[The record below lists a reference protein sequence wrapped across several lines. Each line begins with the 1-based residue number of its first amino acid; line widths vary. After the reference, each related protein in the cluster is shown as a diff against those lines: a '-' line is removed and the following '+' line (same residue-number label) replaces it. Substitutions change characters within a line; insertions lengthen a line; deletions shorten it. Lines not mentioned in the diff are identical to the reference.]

1 MNYLFTMFVLLLQHH
16 RGKVLGLQIW
26 VLGIFDRDSGRSI
39 LYPVAD
45 RSRETLIREY
55 MYAIVHLIMK

>member
-1 MNYLFTMFVLLLQHH
+1 MFVLLLQHH